1 MSSPAPPD
9 GVCVTYSQQYR
20 RCGKQGCS
28 HCAPGGRGHG
38 PYWYA
43 SWRDGGRKRSRYLGT
58 QAPAAVGS
66 DERREEGRGTPDA
79 TPRPTPLAP
88 LRVRTLGG
96 FAAWRGEDPIP
107 PTAWASRRAATLF
120 KYLLSAPGHRLPREE
135 ASEMLWPEG
144 EPAASAGNLRT
155 TVHRLRRVLD
165 GRGAAASHLR
175 LDGDMLILM
184 PGGDQPP
191 GEEWLDATAFAHAAR
206 AALAGQDAGP
216 CRAALACYG
225 GDYLPDDPYADWAA
239 PTRTVLRQQYLGVLL
254 HLAALCG
261 ARGEPEEAEGC
272 LRRLLAAEP
281 GHEDAAATLM
291 GLLAAAGRRAEALR
305 VYRALATALEDDLD
319 VVPGAE
325 VMALRAR
332 LVAQEAVPS
341 AAGVAATRTYPAGRT
356 NLPAPSSSFVG
367 RAWEVAEI
375 GEMLAAARLV
385 TLTGPGGCG
394 KTRLALGVA
403 TTRVAA
409 HPDGV
414 WLVELAALTRGSS
427 GGAPLVAQ
435 AVAAAL
441 GVGEQPGQPLLA
453 TLSRFLESRDL
464 LLVLDN
470 CEHLIG
476 ACATLAAALLAAC
489 PRLRLLATSR
499 EGLRVHGEH
508 TYPVPPLTAPD
519 PAHLPP
525 LEQLATYEAVQLF
538 LERAQARRPELRLT
552 AANAGAVV
560 QICARLDGLPLAIEL
575 AAARVGV
582 LPVEGVAA
590 RLNDR
595 FLLLTGGPRTALPR
609 QQTLRAALDWSWELL
624 AANERTLLSR
634 LSVFADGCTLEAA
647 EAVWWGDGL
656 EAGLVLDGL
665 GGLVDKSLVQLDE
678 REDSAPR
685 YRLLE
690 TVHQYATERLA
701 GKGERAATRDRH
713 LAHFLALAE
722 EALPALES
730 VEQGAWLARL
740 DREHDNMRGALTWA
754 DESGAA
760 DTVLQLAGALGHFW
774 RWRGHYAEGQGW
786 LEAALGGTH
795 GRPEYRARALDG
807 AGGVAHA
814 QGDFARAVAW
824 NEEALA
830 LRRSLGDRSSV
841 ADSLIALGSI
851 AENQGDFARAAT
863 LFGESLA
870 LCRDVGDRRAI
881 SGALNALGWLMV
893 CTSENERA
901 VSLLEEA
908 LMLKRTLGDRAGISH
923 SLNQLALVASQRG
936 EHLRATVL
944 QEECLALNR
953 ELGNTYGIAD
963 VLNNMGRA
971 ACWRGD
977 HERAAVRFAES
988 LRLSNESGARAGVMI
1003 SLELLGR
1010 TGIASGQCGW
1020 AAQLCGAAQALR
1032 EVLGARIPPFEIG
1045 NHDRALGAMREALG
1059 EEAFA
1064 TSWAAGLAM
1073 PLGQAVA
1080 LALA

>member
-560 QICARLDGLPLAIEL
+560 QICAA
-575 AAARVGV
+575 
-582 LPVEGVAA
+582 
-590 RLNDR
+590 
-595 FLLLTGGPRTALPR
+595 
-609 QQTLRAALDWSWELL
+609 
-624 AANERTLLSR
+624 
-634 LSVFADGCTLEAA
+634 
-647 EAVWWGDGL
+647 
-656 EAGLVLDGL
+656 
-665 GGLVDKSLVQLDE
+665 
-678 REDSAPR
+678 
-685 YRLLE
+685 
-690 TVHQYATERLA
+690 
-701 GKGERAATRDRH
+701 
-713 LAHFLALAE
+713 
-722 EALPALES
+722 
-730 VEQGAWLARL
+730 
-740 DREHDNMRGALTWA
+740 
-754 DESGAA
+754 
-760 DTVLQLAGALGHFW
+760 
-774 RWRGHYAEGQGW
+774 
-786 LEAALGGTH
+786 
-795 GRPEYRARALDG
+795 GRP
-807 AGGVAHA
+807 
-814 QGDFARAVAW
+814 
-824 NEEALA
+824 
-830 LRRSLGDRSSV
+830 
-841 ADSLIALGSI
+841 
-851 AENQGDFARAAT
+851 AA
-863 LFGESLA
+863 
-870 LCRDVGDRRAI
+870 
-881 SGALNALGWLMV
+881 
-893 CTSENERA
+893 
-901 VSLLEEA
+901 
-908 LMLKRTLGDRAGISH
+908 GDRAGGG
-923 SLNQLALVASQRG
+923 AGRGAAGGGGCRAAQRPLPAAHG
-936 EHLRATVL
+936 RPAHRAAAPADAARGAGL
-944 QEECLALNR
+944 
-953 ELGNTYGIAD
+953 ELGTAGS
-963 VLNNMGRA
+963 
-971 ACWRGD
+971 
-977 HERAAVRFAES
+977 ERT
-988 LRLSNESGARAGVMI
+988 N
-1003 SLELLGR
+1003 
-1010 TGIASGQCGW
+1010 
-1020 AAQLCGAAQALR
+1020 AAQPPLR
-1032 EVLGARIPPFEIG
+1032 VR
-1045 NHDRALGAMREALG
+1045 
-1059 EEAFA
+1059 
-1064 TSWAAGLAM
+1064 
-1073 PLGQAVA
+1073 
-1080 LALA
+1080 